1 LSPSGPYPWSSSGGG
16 RAASAPAV
24 QERPQPQRTPE
35 SFKGRVVIVTGGATG
50 LGRAVA
56 LEFAQSGCGVAFNY
70 VEMPGREVGPQAV
83 MTEAAIKACG
93 VPCYSAL
100 CDVREMEL
108 VEHFVGE
115 VRSHLG
121 GVHYLVN
128 NAGVTHD
135 GALWRL
141 TPEAWSEVID
151 TNLTGTFNYA
161 RAVMPEMLRRD
172 AAQTKIAGIAPV
184 IEAVQERY
192 RKELAEILGN
202 VSPYA
207 TISEIEIR
215 VNPEDAP
222 TDVLLEVFQSYFV
235 DQPHQ
240 FSVSLYH
247 YILHRLGAQKDASA
261 LNYCIEQLYIR
272 PQETQQGLDY
282 ISAIDGYCAAYPL
295 IERFLISED
304 SIYDYQKYQI
314 FRWLNSSPIA
324 PSTGLLT
331 LARQLTFDMA
341 RPGYLRAVCRR
352 VLQDYGTIAD
362 IDRLEQSYGDGRND
376 FERAQILVS
385 LKGMEPGRRNGFYGR
400 AAEDGL
406 LCSRAV
412 RLVRQGRL

>member
-1 LSPSGPYPWSSSGGG
+1 VKWFSNAYSGWSQFRAEQLSEIDDGVSHVVFTDLTGFYENIDLATLLSDLRSLGCDIGVVQLLQTCLHRW
-16 RAASAPAV
+16 AV
-24 QERPQPQRTPE
+24 
-35 SFKGRVVIVTGGATG
+35 I
-50 LGRAVA
+50 
-56 LEFAQSGCGVAFNY
+56 
-70 VEMPGREVGPQAV
+70 PGRGIPQGLSASDV
-83 MTEAAIKACG
+83 LAKVYLNPLDRAMIDEGIRYIRYVDDMRVFCSDFVDCKKALMFMTQ
-93 VPCYSAL
+93 V
-100 CDVREMEL
+100 
-108 VEHFVGE
+108 
-115 VRSHLG
+115 
-121 GVHYLVN
+121 
-128 NAGVTHD
+128 
-135 GALWRL
+135 
-141 TPEAWSEVID
+141 
-151 TNLTGTFNYA
+151 
-161 RAVMPEMLRRD
+161 LRRRGLNLQTAKTEMVRRDD
-172 AAQTKIAGIAPV
+172 ARTKIEGVAPV

-235 DQPHQ
+235 EQPHQ

-282 ISAIDGYCAAYPL
+282 ISAIDGFCAAYPL

-341 RPGYLRAVCRR
+341 RPSYLRAVCRR